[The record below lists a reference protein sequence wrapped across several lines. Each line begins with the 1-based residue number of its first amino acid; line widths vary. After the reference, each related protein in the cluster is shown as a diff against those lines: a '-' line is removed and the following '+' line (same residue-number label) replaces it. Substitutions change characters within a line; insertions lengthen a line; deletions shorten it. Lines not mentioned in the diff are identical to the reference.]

1 MCEFLRLW
9 GVKILG
15 KSVNFLLKFKK
26 NSRNFVNFLAKFSKN
41 LGTNLFLT
49 FFVKFG
55 VRLLNF
61 RVKIQH
67 LWVNFSLLNC
77 INSVKI
83 QPFAKNLKL
92 SSTTKFK
99 AIFKSNLRAKFISNF
114 ENSFQKFANS
124 TKIQHFNF
132 YKANSRLNFANFSQ
146 KFTHFAL
153 VFAAAFFLNACFSSN
168 GGEVGK
174 PAPQISAKNLA
185 GEAVSLPKDKI
196 VVLVFFENGCK
207 ACLQELPLL
216 DSFAAQNADKLAV
229 IGIDSVDEMPTLVV
243 LKERLSL
250 YNIVLAKDDLDLS
263 WQRYSIFAL
272 PTTIIIKDGLVVERL
287 TGDKP
292 WQELHSKLLHLL

>member
-1 MCEFLRLW
+1 MCEFLRLR
-9 GVKILG
+9 GVKIWG
-15 KSVNFLLKFKK
+15 KS
-26 NSRNFVNFLAKFSKN
+26 VNFLAKFSKN

-61 RVKIQH
+61 RVKIQY
-67 LWVNFSLLNC
+67 LWALNF
-77 INSVKI
+77 INSAKI
-83 QPFAKNLKL
+83 QSFSKNLKL
-92 SSTTKFK
+92 NSKTKFK
-99 AIFKSNLRAKFISNF
+99 SIFKSNLRAKFISNF
-114 ENSFQKFANS
+114 ENSFQKFANLA
-124 TKIQHFNF
+124 KIQHFNF
-132 YKANSRLNFANFSQ
+132 CKANSRLNFANFSQ

-153 VFAAAFFLNACFSSN
+153 VFAVIFFLNACFSSN

-216 DSFAAQNADKLAV
+216 DDFAAQNADKLAV

-292 WQELHSKLLHLL
+292 WQELHSRLLPLL